1 MIAYSYKGQF
11 RGLLAEL
18 HGLLAKNG
26 ARLDMEAANV
36 PTIAQDDSMMADI
49 AAIQSCADNMA
60 LPLPAAGTE
69 PHPLTRSFAEQKAK
83 AEAATKEAEEKL
95 RQERLAAQARADV
108 ERQKQEIKKVIGI

>member
-36 PTIAQDDSMMADI
+36 PTIAQDDSMMADVM
-49 AAIQSCADNMA
+49 AIGA
-60 LPLPAAGTE
+60 AAGLGAVNVLDKE
-69 PHPLTRSFAEQKAK
+69 I
-83 AEAATKEAEEKL
+83 EAETAK
-95 RQERLAAQARADV
+95 QAYKAVSHD
-108 ERQKQEIKKVIGI
+108 

>member
-18 HGLLAKNG
+18 HGLLAKSG
-26 ARLDMEAANV
+26 ARLDMEAAKP
-36 PTIAQDDSMMADI
+36 PTIAQDTSIMDDL

-69 PHPLTRSFAEQKAK
+69 PHPLTRSFAEANGYYEDEQ
-83 AEAATKEAEEKL
+83 
-95 RQERLAAQARADV
+95 
-108 ERQKQEIKKVIGI
+108 INHGF